1 MATKIK
7 RGKSWEYIVKRK
19 ALLPRPLSM
28 TFRDE
33 NEGDT
38 YIARL
43 EKLLDAGVVPPEF
56 ADQADTPTTLGQA
69 IRVYTSKVAVTDVDE
84 LLLISIGKRQGNT
97 RLFLIDY
104 AWAENY
110 VRGLKHTRSLAPS
123 TIKHHVG
130 AMSRLGSWLV
140 RQKFIVSNPFR
151 ELPRGYANYA
161 PGDHAVLAATGD
173 TAPGNTERD
182 RRLNGDEEKRIRAV
196 LAGIP
201 MEAEAVA
208 KTLKL
213 KHREALVLLF
223 DLALETGMRLR
234 EMYTLTQDQVDAKQ
248 RTIFLE
254 KTKNGD
260 KRQVPLSTVALTRL
274 REYSGTDE
282 ATGQLFPWW
291 NGDPSG
297 AALRKI
303 TALLSAQFARIF
315 DVAQCGDVHFHDL
328 RHEACC
334 RLYERTQLSDVEIA
348 KIMGWKSLKMAL
360 RYANLRGSNLAGK
373 LW

>member
-1 MATKIK
+1 
-7 RGKSWEYIVKRK
+7 
-19 ALLPRPLSM
+19 M
-28 TFRDE
+28 TFHDE
-33 NEGDT
+33 DEGDT

-43 EKLLDAGVVPPEF
+43 EKLLDAGIVPPEF
-56 ADQADTPTTLGQA
+56 SDQVDIPTTLEKA
-69 IRVYTSKVAVTDVDE
+69 VRLYTTKVAVADVDE
-84 LLLISIGKRQGNT
+84 LLLISIGKRQGST

-110 VRGLKHTRSLAPS
+110 IQGLKHTRSLAPS
-123 TIKHHVG
+123 TIRHHVG
-130 AMSRLGSWLV
+130 AMSRLCNWLV

-196 LAGIP
+196 LAGVPI
-201 MEAEAVA
+201 EAAAAE

-213 KHREALVLLF
+213 KHREALALLF

-234 EMYTLTQDQVDAKQ
+234 EMYTLTKDQVAAKEC
-248 RTIFLE
+248 TIFLE

-260 KRQVPLSTVALTRL
+260 KRQVPLSTVALACL
-274 REYSGTDE
+274 RDYSGTNQT
-282 ATGQLFPWW
+282 TGQLFPWW
-291 NGDPSG
+291 NGDSSG
-297 AALRKI
+297 VSLRKI

-360 RYANLRGSNLAGK
+360 RYANLRGSSLAGK